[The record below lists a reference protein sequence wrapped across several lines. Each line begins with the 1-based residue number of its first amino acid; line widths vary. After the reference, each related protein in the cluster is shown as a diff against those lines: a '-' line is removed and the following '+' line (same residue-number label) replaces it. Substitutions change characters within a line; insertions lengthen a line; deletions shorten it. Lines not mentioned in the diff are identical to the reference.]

1 MTTMLPTPHA
11 TGAIPATPVPPLTST
26 DAAVHDDAPLVPRL
40 LSWGLIIIG
49 LSIVWLAGLTGLWF
63 AAFIGAAFLTFP
75 TIVNRWFAWA
85 EARYER
91 IATEAELAEIAGA

>member
-1 MTTMLPTPHA
+1 MSALASTPDV
-11 TGAIPATPVPPLTST
+11 TGTVPVKPVPPLTST

-40 LSWGLIIIG
+40 LSWGLIAIG
-49 LSIVWLAGLTGLWF
+49 IGIVWLAGLTGLWF

-75 TIVNRWFAWA
+75 GIVNRWFAWA

-91 IATEAELAEIAGA
+91 IATEAELAEIAAA